1 MQIRDMEKN
10 GKLQQGHMVNIEEQN
25 RELLKQIKAKRS
37 PDDQLFDSMD
47 NMVLKKVS
55 KRMAS
60 IQSEISIT
68 GTQADELVT
77 DL

>member
-1 MQIRDMEKN
+1 
-10 GKLQQGHMVNIEEQN
+10 MVNIEEQN
-25 RELLKQIKAKRS
+25 REYLKQIKGKKS

-47 NMVLKKVS
+47 YTIPKKVS

-60 IQSEISIT
+60 IQSELSIT
-68 GTQADELVT
+68 GSQADDLLT